1 MFGKAIGVLALL
13 SPKDDLAIDV
23 NRLSYRPR
31 YPPKESRL
39 DHRPYGHE
47 FHLLILSPLQRKAL
61 QSLGNCEFRL
71 LRIKQNRKISP
82 HKSQACQRI

>member
-23 NRLSYRPR
+23 NRLSYKQR

-39 DHRPYGHE
+39 DHQPYGHG
-47 FHLLILSPLQRKAL
+47 FHHPILLPLQRKAPQL
-61 QSLGNCEFRL
+61 LGNCGFRL
-71 LRIKQNRKISP
+71 LRIKQNRKIFP
-82 HKSQACQRI
+82 RKSQACQRI